1 MKIFKDLWD
10 RSKDRGRE
18 EQRSFLRYAI
28 VATVLFAVFLF
39 VKKDNVL
46 TWINAGFTLRSQQK
60 QIEALHLKNESLDR
74 QIEDLLTRRDSLERF
89 ARETYFFA
97 APGDDVYIDETER

>member
-46 TWINAGFTLRSQQK
+46 TWINAGFTLLSRTK
-60 QIEALHLKNESLDR
+60 ALTVRLR
-74 QIEDLLTRRDSLERF
+74 IF
-89 ARETYFFA
+89 
-97 APGDDVYIDETER
+97 